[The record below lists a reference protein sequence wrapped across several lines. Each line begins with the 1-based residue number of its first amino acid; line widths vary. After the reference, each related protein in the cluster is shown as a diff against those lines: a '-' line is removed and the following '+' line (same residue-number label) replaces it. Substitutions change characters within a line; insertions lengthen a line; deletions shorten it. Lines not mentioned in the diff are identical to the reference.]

1 MLILG
6 TISESTPLY
15 VIQLSLIFQGV
26 GMGTFNPPNQ
36 SSVLAT
42 VDLSRIGVATAFTN
56 MVRNTANVTG
66 IGLAITIVTMRMGAL
81 GFEPS
86 LDAVTGGGEGV
97 EAAFSQGLRLAFLTL
112 GAFIGLAGVST
123 WVKHLGAPAR
133 EDILDVALEP
143 TTESR
148 PS

>member
-1 MLILG
+1 
-6 TISESTPLY
+6 
-15 VIQLSLIFQGV
+15 VIQLALIFQGV

-42 VDLSRIGVATAFTN
+42 VGLSRIGVATAFTN

-86 LDAVTGGGEGV
+86 LDAVTAGGEGV

-112 GAFIGLAGVST
+112 GTFIGLAGVST
-123 WVKHLGAPAR
+123 WVKHLGAPSR
-133 EDILDVALEP
+133 EDTPDVALEP
-143 TTESR
+143 ISESR
-148 PS
+148 PN

>member
-42 VDLSRIGVATAFTN
+42 VNLNRIGVATAFTN
-56 MVRNTANVTG
+56 MVRNTANLQAGQSIAVFGAGG
-66 IGLAITIVTMRMGAL
+66 IGLSAIMAAASAGAALIAAIDVTA
-81 GFEPS
+81 
-86 LDAVTGGGEGV
+86 
-97 EAAFSQGLRLAFLTL
+97 QNC
-112 GAFIGLAGVST
+112 
-123 WVKHLGAPAR
+123 PAR
-133 EDILDVALEP
+133 ATPARLQRSTPGPKTRLP
-143 TTESR
+143 
-148 PS
+148 PSTP

>member
-6 TISESTPLY
+6 TISESSRLY
-15 VIQLSLIFQGV
+15 VILLGLIFQGA

-36 SSVLAT
+36 SSILGT

-97 EAAFSQGLRLAFLTL
+97 GAAFSQGLRIAFLTL
-112 GAFIGLAGVST
+112 GAFIALAAVST
-123 WVKHLGAPAR
+123 WLKHTGKPASLGIA
-133 EDILDVALEP
+133 E
-143 TTESR
+143 T
-148 PS
+148 